1 MWKLLLVPLFLA
13 VLAIIACGGGK
24 ADLTAREITDE
35 ELSLMVLPLAE
46 LGSQYADFEF
56 DEDESGFQSND
67 DQIEDA
73 FDEDDEAEDIER
85 FGRLNG
91 YADVYSSLAAVTD
104 AEGVFFIGTSVS
116 LYENTD
122 GASGD
127 LEDEVED
134 SRREIGMTTSDDVTL
149 ENAEEFEAEGIGDE
163 SVGLI
168 LTLSVS
174 GDEKL
179 TFYGTLVGFRR
190 GRLIGS
196 SIIARF
202 DDEDVQEEAALLAR
216 KLDQRISAALQG
228 EVTPTVAHPTLT
240 PTPRPTAQRISYIG
254 TDYHLWIM
262 NADSSGLARL
272 TDTHGSLPA
281 WRPTP

>member
-1 MWKLLLVPLFLA
+1 MTKFLSVPPFLFALS
-13 VLAIIACGGGK
+13 VIACGGGQG
-24 ADLTAREITDE
+24 DLTAREITND
-35 ELSLMVLPLAE
+35 ELSLMVLSLAE
-46 LGSQYADFEF
+46 LGPQYADFEF

-73 FDEDDEAEDIER
+73 FDDDDEAEDLER

-91 YADVYSSLAAVTD
+91 YADVYSSVAAVID

-127 LEDEVED
+127 LKDEVED
-134 SRREIGMTTSDDVTL
+134 SRRQIGMTSDDVTL
-149 ENAEEFEAEGIGDE
+149 EDAEEFQADGIGDE
-163 SVGLI
+163 SAGLV
-168 LTLSVS
+168 LTLSVV

-196 SIIARF
+196 SIIATF
-202 DDEDVQEEAALLAR
+202 DDENVREEASVLAR
-216 KLDQRISAALQG
+216 KLDERILAALRG
-228 EVTPTVAHPTLT
+228 EVTLLPK
-240 PTPRPTAQRISYIG
+240 PTPPEAEATTALAFLRRA
-254 TDYHLWIM
+254 L
-262 NADSSGLARL
+262 LAR
-272 TDTHGSLPA
+272 G
-281 WRPTP
+281 

>member
-13 VLAIIACGGGK
+13 ALAIIACGGGK

-91 YADVYSSLAAVTD
+91 YADVYSSRAAAID

-127 LEDEVED
+127 LKDEVED
-134 SRREIGMTTSDDVTL
+134 SRRQIGKTSDDVTL
-149 ENAEEFEAEGIGDE
+149 EDAEEFEADGIGDE
-163 SVGLI
+163 SAGLV
-168 LTLSVS
+168 LTLSVL

-196 SIIARF
+196 SIIASF
-202 DDEDVQEEAALLAR
+202 DDENVREEAAVLAR
-216 KLDQRISAALQG
+216 KLDERILAALRG
-228 EVTPTVAHPTLT
+228 EVTLLPKPTPPEAEATRALARCPPPPRGGAACRALFRHPTLSRS
-240 PTPRPTAQRISYIG
+240 PQPYAI
-254 TDYHLWIM
+254 
-262 NADSSGLARL
+262 
-272 TDTHGSLPA
+272 LP
-281 WRPTP
+281 P